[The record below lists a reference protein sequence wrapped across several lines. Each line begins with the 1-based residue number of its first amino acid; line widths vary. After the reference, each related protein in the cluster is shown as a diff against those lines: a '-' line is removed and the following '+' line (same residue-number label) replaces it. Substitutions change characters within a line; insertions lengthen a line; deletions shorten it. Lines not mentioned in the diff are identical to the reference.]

1 MPDQLD
7 EVGVTEAVAG
17 TRTYV
22 FYEAAVLG
30 TNTAQQGSPSTAPRI
45 YTWGS
50 EVAPPPP
57 TGWGPQASAFD
68 LWNPYPLTYEKGN
81 HVLYEHYH
89 YEARA
94 TDAGGRDL
102 RGR

>member
-50 EVAPPPP
+50 DVAPRPPSGEGGQ
-57 TGWGPQASAFD
+57 TG
-68 LWNPYPLTYEKGN
+68 L
-81 HVLYEHYH
+81 
-89 YEARA
+89 
-94 TDAGGRDL
+94 
-102 RGR
+102 

>member
-30 TNTAQQGSPSTAPRI
+30 TNTAQQGSPSTAARF

-50 EVAPPPP
+50 DGTPAP
-57 TGWGPQASAFD
+57 
-68 LWNPYPLTYEKGN
+68 
-81 HVLYEHYH
+81 
-89 YEARA
+89 
-94 TDAGGRDL
+94 L
-102 RGR
+102 RGGMTD

>member
-30 TNTAQQGSPSTAPRI
+30 TNTAQQGSPSTAPRVQTACA
-45 YTWGS
+45 YPHLEGALPR
-50 EVAPPPP
+50 ERPP
-57 TGWGPQASAFD
+57 S
-68 LWNPYPLTYEKGN
+68 
-81 HVLYEHYH
+81 
-89 YEARA
+89 R
-94 TDAGGRDL
+94 GGRS
-102 RGR
+102 

>member
-30 TNTAQQGSPSTAPRI
+30 TNTAQQGSPSRAPRI
-45 YTWGS
+45 HTWGS
-50 EVAPPPP
+50 EVAPPPYGVGS
-57 TGWGPQASAFD
+57 TSISI
-68 LWNPYPLTYEKGN
+68 
-81 HVLYEHYH
+81 
-89 YEARA
+89 
-94 TDAGGRDL
+94 
-102 RGR
+102 

>member
-30 TNTAQQGSPSTAPRI
+30 TNTAHRAAQARLRVSTPGAPKSPH
-45 YTWGS
+45 
-50 EVAPPPP
+50 PP
-57 TGWGPQASAFD
+57 TGWGP
-68 LWNPYPLTYEKGN
+68 
-81 HVLYEHYH
+81 
-89 YEARA
+89 
-94 TDAGGRDL
+94 
-102 RGR
+102 